1 MKLAYLGKRPQ
12 TARRGPSASRVRSM
26 KKLIVLAV
34 LIGLGVFAA
43 QKLRSS

>member
-1 MKLAYLGKRPQ
+1 LA
-12 TARRGPSASRVRSM
+12 TVVAM

-34 LIGLGVFAA
+34 LIALGVFAA